1 MPRTL
6 GLYDDAAGEAPLTS
20 TILPPSASDDDL
32 ESAAA
37 ATTDVGG
44 AVYRQQQWH
53 KRDRS
58 TITLAVFLALG
69 TIAGIITLVSTVSS
83 NANLIAELEAAL
95 SAQKV
100 ETSGTLQVSRRD
112 WAARVMAVN
121 DTLQQDLHEALGRL
135 TTVETAA
142 SEQTITAQIASV
154 LADNPEEFAK
164 VTGLETLA
172 SKLLAQVN
180 HSAVHTQ
187 LDLLALN
194 RSTEAK
200 LAHQDE
206 TFARAEGLQAVM
218 AAKVAS

>member
-100 ETSGTLQVSRRD
+100 ETSKRYIYSNMIVPCRIQMLLYINDIYAPRRISYTRD
-112 WAARVMAVN
+112 P
-121 DTLQQDLHEALGRL
+121 
-135 TTVETAA
+135 
-142 SEQTITAQIASV
+142 IA
-154 LADNPEEFAK
+154 E
-164 VTGLETLA
+164 
-172 SKLLAQVN
+172 
-180 HSAVHTQ
+180 
-187 LDLLALN
+187 LAL
-194 RSTEAK
+194 SC
-200 LAHQDE
+200 
-206 TFARAEGLQAVM
+206 
-218 AAKVAS
+218 